1 MSFNLKI
8 TRQDF
13 DDIASASGLDPADFD
28 IAYADAKEHI
38 KVSTDSKKHQ
48 YSSTNSA
55 KRLFDKWYRSVKK
68 GNPDYEG
75 VYGDPSYITDIWA
88 CWKMYSRDSVN
99 VLNSPKSMN
108 GISVVEYIMN
118 EIGHIDTVVDAGCGF
133 AYTTGLLK
141 EIFPD
146 SNVTGTNLINT
157 WQYDFAKKL
166 GQNNNFD
173 IVPEITTLK
182 NVDVIFASE
191 YFEHFYEPIAHLK
204 DVLDN
209 CSPKFLITANGF
221 GGDAIGH
228 FDDYRVD
235 EDLDDSDNKWDLFSG
250 EDVKGGNIQSSKETS
265 KRFNQY
271 LKDRGYTKLD
281 TKIWN
286 SRPAVWQKGPIITSM
301 SAKFE
306 KLFD

>member
-13 DDIASASGLDPADFD
+13 DDIASASGLDPVDFD

-141 EIFPD
+141 EIFP
-146 SNVTGTNLINT
+146 
-157 WQYDFAKKL
+157 
-166 GQNNNFD
+166 
-173 IVPEITTLK
+173 
-182 NVDVIFASE
+182 VDVIFASE